1 MRDMLP
7 APVDAGR
14 RYGPL
19 GRRYSS
25 ATPPLKAGADMD
37 QFRARPIAYVWQRRC
52 LGTHHTGAQLRIG
65 GGIPTGTKPTLAWI
79 VQFAICYDGWLY

>member
-19 GRRYSS
+19 GRGYSS
-25 ATPPLKAGADMD
+25 ATM
-37 QFRARPIAYVWQRRC
+37 RRSRPGLIWINSALGPSPMWQRRC

-79 VQFAICYDGWLY
+79 VQFAMGYERWLY